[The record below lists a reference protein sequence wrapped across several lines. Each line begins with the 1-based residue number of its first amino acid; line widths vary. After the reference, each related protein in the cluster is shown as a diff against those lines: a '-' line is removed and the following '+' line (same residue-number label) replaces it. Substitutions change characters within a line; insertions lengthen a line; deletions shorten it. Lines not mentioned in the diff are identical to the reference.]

1 MALVVNQ
8 SLMRIWNICFLFSKW
23 LSNHRKFYFYQSN
36 GKDFNRPPIGRNH
49 IVTSHLCS
57 WRWVCCSNHCA
68 IFIIFWKIYKVP
80 AIIRLLNVKW
90 SRGKGSGII
99 WSLFWGRIFGL
110 SDAKD
115 RSEIWQFLICFV
127 WRPSLTAAD
136 LSFRTVLVATE

>member
-1 MALVVNQ
+1 MAFVVSQ
-8 SLMRIWNICFLFSKW
+8 WETRIWNICFLFSKW
-23 LSNHRKFYFYQSN
+23 LPNQRRFYFYQSKC
-36 GKDFNRPPIGRNH
+36 KDFHRQPIVSNH
-49 IVTSHLCS
+49 IVTSHSCS

-68 IFIIFWKIYKVP
+68 IFIIFWKIYQVL
-80 AIIRLLNVKW
+80 AIIRLSNVKW

-99 WSLFWGRIFGL
+99 CSLFWGRIFGL